1 MKHFIFFLFSRI
13 GQFYPNLTTSF
24 SHDQCPPFWRNNK
37 IKIKLLN
44 MTEDGYME
52 NIKTSAY
59 VAIGLDVFLGIAF
72 FTLIWKKT
80 NLQAVFM
87 KAKDEYGPWWM
98 LCGCSLWL
106 CGCRVGPIRCITGF
120 GKVRF
125 IIVTIILGFGLPLLD
140 TISGEFKPRHFF

>member
-1 MKHFIFFLFSRI
+1 
-13 GQFYPNLTTSF
+13 
-24 SHDQCPPFWRNNK
+24 
-37 IKIKLLN
+37 
-44 MTEDGYME
+44 ME

-59 VAIGLDVFLGIAF
+59 VAIGLDAFVGIALF
-72 FTLIWKKT
+72 ILIWKKT
-80 NLQAVFM
+80 NLQAVLM

-98 LCGCSLWL
+98 FCECSLWL
-106 CGCRVGPIRCITGF
+106 CGCSVGPIRCITGF